1 MAYNHKLRLW
11 LFLAVFIG
19 ALVFFSVRLYS
30 LQIVNKEPSSS
41 GSGTFTYDT
50 RVRAARGEI
59 LDRNGNVLVSNRAS
73 YDLIIT
79 NYALFNSSDPNESL
93 RQLVAMGQEL
103 GVEFTDH
110 LPITETKPYAYT
122 AEATEGRWSYYFGE
136 FLSHYDWDS
145 DIAAPQLFKLLR
157 NRFHIPNDW
166 TEEEVRGVIGIRY
179 ELDLRYYTSLPTYTL
194 MTDVDASTLA
204 ELMELSTPGMSVM
217 SSTVRE
223 YNTQYAA
230 HILGRIGPMDPDEYE
245 ELKDQGY
252 AMDAYVGKDGLE
264 KVFEAE
270 LHGTDGLLR
279 TTVDRNGNVLSQT
292 YVKTPVAGNN
302 VELTL
307 DVDLQM
313 SAEKAL
319 EQTILSLRETG
330 VNGDREGSDAKGGAA
345 VVIDVKTGQVLACAS
360 YPSYDLSHYSQDFD
374 ALIADEYSPLFNRA
388 LSAAYPPGSTF
399 KMATAIAAID
409 DENNGVVRMTPVE
422 DRGIYMYYEDYQPAC
437 LYWTS
442 YHMTHGIVNVEKALA
457 VSCNYYFYEVGR
469 LTGWKEIDEVAKS
482 LGLGEPTGIE
492 LPEEIGRRGNPDT
505 KKELYGDTD
514 LAPWTG
520 GDTLSLSIGQ
530 SECRFTPMQLAVYT
544 AALANRGA
552 RYRATFLSRI
562 ISSDYQTLL
571 YETKPELLST
581 LEISDEAYL
590 AYTNGMR
597 MAVTETSGTA
607 HKVFGDYEIA
617 VCAKTGTAQHGS
629 AGSDHASFV
638 CYAPLEDPTI
648 AIAVYVENGAQGG
661 VLGNVARAIFDVY
674 FATVYGND
682 VVRTE
687 NTVN

>member
-11 LFLAVFIG
+11 LFLALFVG
-19 ALVFFSVRLYS
+19 AMVFFSIRLYS

-93 RQLVAMGQEL
+93 RQLVALGQEL
-103 GVEFTDH
+103 GVEFTDP
-110 LPITETKPYAYT
+110 LPITKAKPSAYT
-122 AEATEGRWSYYFGE
+122 AEATEGRWGYYFGE

-157 NRFHIPNDW
+157 QRFHIPNDW

-179 ELDLRYYTSLPTYTL
+179 ELDLRYYTALPTYTL
-194 MTDVDASTLA
+194 MADVDASTLA

-245 ELKDQGY
+245 QLKDEGY

-264 KVFEAE
+264 KVFESE

-279 TTVDRNGNVLSQT
+279 TTVDRQGNVLSQT

-307 DVDLQM
+307 DIDLQM
-313 SAEKAL
+313 STEKAL
-319 EQTILSLRETG
+319 EQTILTLRETG
-330 VNGDREGSDAKGGAA
+330 INGEHEGADAKGGAA
-345 VVIDVKTGQVLACAS
+345 VVIHVKTGQVLACAS
-360 YPSYDLSHYSQDFD
+360 YPSYDISHYSENFD
-374 ALIADEYSPLFNRA
+374 QLLADEYSPMFNRA
-388 LSAAYPPGSTF
+388 ISAAYPPGSTF
-399 KMATAIAAID
+399 KMATAIAALD
-409 DENNGVVRMTPVE
+409 DEDNGVTRLTPVE
-422 DRGIYMYYEDYQPAC
+422 DRGIYQYYEDYQPAC

-442 YHMTHGIVNVEKALA
+442 YHMTHGIINVEKALA

-469 LTGWKEIDEVAKS
+469 LTGWKEIDEVAKA
-482 LGLGEPTGIE
+482 LGLGEATGIE

-505 KKELYGDTD
+505 KKELYGNTD

-520 GDTLSLSIGQ
+520 GDTLSLAIGQ

-571 YETKPELLST
+571 YETKPELIEA
-581 LEISDEAYL
+581 LEISDEAYQ
-590 AYTNGMR
+590 AYTTGMR
-597 MAVTETSGTA
+597 MAVTEESGTA

-629 AGSDHASFV
+629 AGSDNASFV
-638 CYAPLEDPTI
+638 CYAPMEDPEI

-674 FATVYGND
+674 FATVYENN
-682 VVRTE
+682 VVQTE
-687 NTVN
+687 NAVN

>member
-388 LSAAYPPGSTF
+388 LSAAYP
-399 KMATAIAAID
+399 
-409 DENNGVVRMTPVE
+409 
-422 DRGIYMYYEDYQPAC
+422 
-437 LYWTS
+437 
-442 YHMTHGIVNVEKALA
+442 
-457 VSCNYYFYEVGR
+457 
-469 LTGWKEIDEVAKS
+469 
-482 LGLGEPTGIE
+482 LG
-492 LPEEIGRRGNPDT
+492 
-505 KKELYGDTD
+505 
-514 LAPWTG
+514 
-520 GDTLSLSIGQ
+520 
-530 SECRFTPMQLAVYT
+530 
-544 AALANRGA
+544 
-552 RYRATFLSRI
+552 
-562 ISSDYQTLL
+562 
-571 YETKPELLST
+571 
-581 LEISDEAYL
+581 
-590 AYTNGMR
+590 
-597 MAVTETSGTA
+597 
-607 HKVFGDYEIA
+607 
-617 VCAKTGTAQHGS
+617 
-629 AGSDHASFV
+629 
-638 CYAPLEDPTI
+638 
-648 AIAVYVENGAQGG
+648 
-661 VLGNVARAIFDVY
+661 
-674 FATVYGND
+674 
-682 VVRTE
+682 
-687 NTVN
+687 